1 MYNRDYMILKI
12 SIKAGYTT
20 SLEVSVKWSRKEN
33 AWHFRSG
40 LGDGFLYDL
49 PKSATTEQLVGRLT
63 RAYADIS

>member
-1 MYNRDYMILKI
+1 MILKL

-40 LGDGFLYDL
+40 LDDGFLYDL
-49 PKSATTEQLVGRLT
+49 PKSATTKQLVDVLT
-63 RAYADIS
+63 HNYADYH